1 MKDFVGRRRFG
12 EVELNRTSLYWGL
25 LLICILS
32 ALVLVCRSHE
42 SITFHHSWFKTRRIS
57 EFRLSAWRCH
67 VVWTQVLF
75 SSYFFNW
82 AAIPSIFFELHKS
95 VQFPRRSSRWL
106 GRQEPHRGSRR
117 WKKIE
122 FASLCR
128 TIHIAQQAWRLNAV
142 GHVNFINFLCIGFRQ
157 RKVGWVLIS
166 NPTRN
171 RLNRRELTIW
181 DVKWYDLNSELT
193 TLTYIYIL
201 TYVNPIFSTH
211 LGSWSR
217 TFSVLLEAPRRSRA
231 VCGDFLMGGF
241 PSNGHFGCP
250 YHVTVICVDMKTIE
264 NIYVFSIV
272 FFKHITWAT
281 SRLTDLL
288 ETSRSQGATGCQR
301 IPSCTPSIRSDGQRR
316 EMSPKSPKHGSFSIA
331 IGSMYGI
338 YGNIYHQYTPN
349 VSICTIHG
357 SYEIYKYHCIND
369 TPQILF
375 GWHWEL
381 RTIAF
386 PARNHPK
393 AFKAFM
399 MAKWTCQTRNPK
411 RWTIKRVTKV

>member
-1 MKDFVGRRRFG
+1 MRKIVENQGQGDKICLMSCDIWCKDDARNVSLENMFLWDSFGLSQALPEPRPNDAMLPARISSLWQCILVAYAAARLDWHCNHAAFAKKGRSGCWKISVGRRRFG

-157 RKVGWVLIS
+157 RKVGWVLSS

-193 TLTYIYIL
+193 TSNWHIYIYWHMWTQFSPLIL
-201 TYVNPIFSTH
+201 DLGPGPSLYCWKH
-211 LGSWSR
+211 LGVR
-217 TFSVLLEAPRRSRA
+217 ERFA
-231 VCGDFLMGGF
+231 VIFLWVAFLRMGILG
-241 PSNGHFGCP
+241 
-250 YHVTVICVDMKTIE
+250 V
-264 NIYVFSIV
+264 
-272 FFKHITWAT
+272 HIT
-281 SRLTDLL
+281 L
-288 ETSRSQGATGCQR
+288 Q
-301 IPSCTPSIRSDGQRR
+301 
-316 EMSPKSPKHGSFSIA
+316 
-331 IGSMYGI
+331 
-338 YGNIYHQYTPN
+338 
-349 VSICTIHG
+349 
-357 SYEIYKYHCIND
+357 
-369 TPQILF
+369 
-375 GWHWEL
+375 
-381 RTIAF
+381 
-386 PARNHPK
+386 
-393 AFKAFM
+393 
-399 MAKWTCQTRNPK
+399 
-411 RWTIKRVTKV
+411 